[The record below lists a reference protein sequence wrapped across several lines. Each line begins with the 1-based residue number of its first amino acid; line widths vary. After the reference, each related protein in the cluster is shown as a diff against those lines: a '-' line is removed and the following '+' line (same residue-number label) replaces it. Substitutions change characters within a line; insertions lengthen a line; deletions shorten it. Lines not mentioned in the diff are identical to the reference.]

1 MGNPQTT
8 IDQVKTAKRKKLGK
22 ILVIAGAT
30 PFLLLV
36 LAALYWAISGV
47 SFGPFGGQTEHYGIE
62 SFLDGIESFLFVL
75 VVYSATYAPIAIVLI
90 AMIAIGSHLISKA
103 KKQELGP
110 NQQ

>member
-1 MGNPQTT
+1 MDNPETT
-8 IDQVKTAKRKKLGK
+8 IDQTKIAKRKKLGK

-36 LAALYWAISGV
+36 LAALYWAISGF
-47 SFGPFGGQTEHYGIE
+47 SYGFFGDQTKYYGIE
-62 SFLDGIESFLFVL
+62 PFLFVL
-75 VVYSATYAPIAIVLI
+75 VIYSATYAPIAIVLI